1 MNVQYISGDNGKP
14 AGVFITMHDWDIL
27 KKKLNCFDEE
37 INYVEPTKEE
47 ILEGIKQAVKELSLI
62 KKGKLKA
69 RPLKDL
75 LNEL

>member
-1 MNVQYISGDNGKP
+1 MNVQYISGDKGKP

-37 INYVEPTKEE
+37 INYIEPTKEE
-47 ILEGIKQAVKELSLI
+47 ILEGIRQAVKELNLI